1 MLVALYMALMGAGIA
16 AVWTRDIL
24 RGTQFDRSA
33 GLLRAR
39 EPDGALLL
47 PHWVA
52 EYGTAAALLTG
63 AAGLLTDTGWAV
75 PLSAAALGATFY
87 TSVNSLG
94 WVLADP
100 GRRAYAV
107 PMLVG
112 VLGSLVC
119 LLMLFL
125 DA

>member
-1 MLVALYMALMGAGIA
+1 VLVALYMTLMGASIA
-16 AVWTRDIL
+16 AVWTRDIV

-39 EPDGALLL
+39 EPEGALML

-52 EYGTAAALLTG
+52 EYTTAVALLTG
-63 AAGLLTDTGWAV
+63 AAGLLADTGWAV
-75 PLSAAALGATFY
+75 PMAAAALGATFY

-94 WVLADP
+94 WALAAP
-100 GRRAYAV
+100 ERRAYAV

-112 VLGSLVC
+112 VLGSLAC
-119 LLMLFL
+119 LAALFL